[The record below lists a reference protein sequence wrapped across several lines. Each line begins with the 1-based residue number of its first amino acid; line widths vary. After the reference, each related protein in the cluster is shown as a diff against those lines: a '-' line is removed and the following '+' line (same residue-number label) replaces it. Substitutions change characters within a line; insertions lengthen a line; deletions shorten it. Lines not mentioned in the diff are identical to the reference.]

1 MKLYLLFIV
10 YFISVFSFADSISAN
25 GTRYIYPEG
34 VSDITVRIS
43 NGSAGTAFVQ
53 YWLDPG
59 DSEVLPAK
67 LPVTPFELTP
77 PISRIN
83 PGANQILRLRLI
95 DKNAMPADRESLWW
109 LNVLD
114 IPPVSKTSPL
124 KEKDSVQLA
133 VRSRFKVFY
142 RPTGL
147 SDRSTATQQI
157 TFQSGSNA
165 IQVNNNSPYHITI
178 TEITLA
184 DKKQIL
190 HKSFML
196 QPKSR
201 SEIAVKSAVKRGNTL
216 IISNINDYGSNVT
229 FTATAE

>member
-1 MKLYLLFIV
+1 MKSYLLLIV
-10 YFISVFSFADSISAN
+10 YFISAFSFADGISAN
-25 GTRYIYPEG
+25 STRYIYPEG
-34 VSDITVRIS
+34 AHDITARI
-43 NGSAGTAFVQ
+43 NNESATAAFVQ

-59 DSEVLPAK
+59 DSDALPAN

-77 PISRIN
+77 PVSRIN
-83 PGANQILRLRLI
+83 PGAIQHLRIRLM
-95 DKNAMPADRESLWW
+95 DKSSMPSDRESLWW

-114 IPPVSKTSPL
+114 IPPVSKTASP
-124 KEKDSVQLA
+124 EAKDSIQLA

-142 RPTGL
+142 RPAGL
-147 SDRSTATQQI
+147 SDRNAATQQV
-157 TFQSGSNA
+157 TFQSGSHS
-165 IQVNNNSPYHITI
+165 IRVNNNSPYHITI

-196 QPKSR
+196 TPKSR
-201 SEIAVKSAVKRGNTL
+201 SEISVKRAVKRGDHL
-216 IISNINDYGSNVT
+216 IVSNINDYGGNVT

>member
-1 MKLYLLFIV
+1 MKSYLLLIV
-10 YFISVFSFADSISAN
+10 YFISAFSFADGISTN
-25 GTRYIYPEG
+25 GTRYIYPENEK
-34 VSDITVRIS
+34 DITVRI
-43 NGSAGTAFVQ
+43 NNESATPAFVQ

-59 DSEVLPAK
+59 GSEELPAK

-77 PISRIN
+77 PVSRIN
-83 PGANQILRLRLI
+83 PGTNQILRIRLM
-95 DKNAMPADRESLWW
+95 DKSGIPADRESLWW

-114 IPPVSKTSPL
+114 IPPISKTSSV
-124 KEKDSVQLA
+124 KDKDSVQLA

-142 RPTGL
+142 RPAGL
-147 SDRSTATQQI
+147 SDRNTATQQVI
-157 TFQSGSNA
+157 FQSGSHT

-201 SEIAVKSAVKRGNTL
+201 SEIAVKRAVKHGDRL

>member
-1 MKLYLLFIV
+1 MKSYLLFIG
-10 YFISVFSFADSISAN
+10 YFISAFSFADGISAN
-25 GTRYIYPEG
+25 STRYIYPKG
-34 VSDITVRIS
+34 AHDITARI
-43 NGSAGTAFVQ
+43 NNESATAAFVQ

-59 DSEVLPAK
+59 DSEALPAK

-83 PGANQILRLRLI
+83 PGANQILRIRLL
-95 DKNAMPADRESLWW
+95 DKSAIPADRGSLWW

-114 IPPVSKTSPL
+114 IPPVSKTSPQ
-124 KEKDSVQLA
+124 EENDSVQLA
-133 VRSRFKVFY
+133 VRSRFKMFY
-142 RPTGL
+142 RPAGL
-147 SDRSTATQQI
+147 SDRDTATQQI
-157 TFQSGSNA
+157 TFQSGNHS
-165 IQVNNNSPYHITI
+165 ILINNNSPYHITI

-196 QPKSR
+196 TSKSR
-201 SEIAVKSAVKRGNTL
+201 SDIAVKRAVKRGDRL
-216 IISNINDYGSNVT
+216 IISNINDYGSDST

>member
-1 MKLYLLFIV
+1 MKLYLLLV
-10 YFISVFSFADSISAN
+10 MYFISAFSFADGVSPDS
-25 GTRYIYPEG
+25 TRYIYPE
-34 VSDITVRIS
+34 DAHNITALIS
-43 NGSAGTAFVQ
+43 NESANAAFVQ

-59 DSEVLPAK
+59 DSEELTAK

-83 PGANQILRLRLI
+83 PGSSQTLRIRLM
-95 DKNAMPADRESLWW
+95 DKSTIPADRESLWW

-114 IPPVSKTSPL
+114 IPPVSKNPSP
-124 KEKDSVQLA
+124 EAKDSVQLA
-133 VRSRFKVFY
+133 VRSRFKMFY
-142 RPTGL
+142 RPAGL
-147 SDRSTATQQI
+147 SDRDTATQQV
-157 TFQSGSNA
+157 TFQSGTHS
-165 IQVNNNSPYHITI
+165 ILINNNSPYHITI

-196 QPKSR
+196 TPKSR
-201 SEIAVKSAVKRGNTL
+201 SEIAVKRAVKRGDRL
-216 IISNINDYGSNVT
+216 IISNINDYGGNVT

>member
-1 MKLYLLFIV
+1 MKSYLLLIV
-10 YFISVFSFADSISAN
+10 YFISAFSFADGISAN
-25 GTRYIYPEG
+25 STRYIYPEG
-34 VSDITVRIS
+34 AHDITARI
-43 NGSAGTAFVQ
+43 NNESATAAFVQ

-83 PGANQILRLRLI
+83 SGESQILRIRLM
-95 DKNAMPADRESLWW
+95 DKSTIPADRESLWW

-114 IPPVSKTSPL
+114 IPPVSKTPSP
-124 KEKDSVQLA
+124 EAKDSVQLA
-133 VRSRFKVFY
+133 VRSRFKMFY
-142 RPTGL
+142 RPAGL
-147 SDRSTATQQI
+147 SDRDTATQQI
-157 TFQSGSNA
+157 TFQSGSHS

-196 QPKSR
+196 TPKS
-201 SEIAVKSAVKRGNTL
+201 SSDIVVKRAVKRGDQL
-216 IISNINDYGSNVT
+216 IISNINDYGREST